1 MTVLKIQT
9 AAVFV
14 PLLKPSRYKA
24 LYGGRG
30 SAKSH
35 FYAELAIERC
45 LLTPGT
51 RIACVR
57 EVQKSLKE
65 SVKLLIEDKIKSFG
79 LESQF
84 RIRDERIETPGDGI
98 IVFQG
103 MADHTAES
111 VKSLEGFDIGYVE
124 EAQTLT
130 AKSLETLRPTIR
142 GRAGRPPSELWF
154 SWNPRSSS
162 DPVDQFF
169 RGPITPPD
177 SIILKVSYRDNPWFP
192 DELEKERAFDETNY
206 PARYGHIWL
215 GEYEPQA
222 VGALFSREIIH
233 RNRRDEAPKLTRILV
248 SVDPPISNNPGS
260 DEAGIVVIALGE
272 DGRGYVID
280 DVSTQGSP
288 HEWAE
293 RVVAA
298 YDLHE
303 ADAVVAEVNQG
314 GDMVA
319 STIRSIRPGVRVIQV
334 RATRGKH
341 VRAEPIAALYSLGK
355 ISHVGAFPKLE
366 AQLCLFT
373 ASGYD
378 GQDSPDRADA
388 LIHGF
393 TELFPKMVRRV
404 IPKDKPRPIQA
415 NNRYNPLRPHDATRQ
430 VRR

>member
-1 MTVLKIQT
+1 MTALKIQT
-9 AAVFV
+9 ARAFL

-35 FYAELAIERC
+35 FFDESLIERC
-45 LLTPGT
+45 IMFPGA

-65 SVKLLIEDKIKSFG
+65 SVKLLIEDKIRAFGIESSFK
-79 LESQF
+79 
-84 RIRDERIETPGDGI
+84 IRDERIETPGNGI

-154 SWNPRSSS
+154 SWNPRSNT

-169 RGPITPPD
+169 RGPIAPPD
-177 SIILKVSYRDNPWFP
+177 SIIQKVSYKDNPWFP
-192 DELEKERAFDETNY
+192 DELEKERAYDEINN
-206 PARYGHIWL
+206 PARYGHVWL

-222 VGALFSREIIH
+222 VGALWTREIIH
-233 RNRRDEAPKLTRILV
+233 RNRVFEKPRMSRILV
-248 SVDPPISNNPGS
+248 SIDPPISNNPGS
-260 DEAGIVVIALGE
+260 DEAGIVVGGIGE
-272 DGRGYVID
+272 DGQGYVLD
-280 DVSTQGSP
+280 DVSLKGSP
-288 HEWAE
+288 TEWAE
-293 RVVAA
+293 RAVAV

-303 ADAVVAEVNQG
+303 ADAIIAEVNQG
-314 GDMVA
+314 GDMVE
-319 STIRSIRPGVRVIQV
+319 STIHSVRPGIRVIQV

-341 VRAEPIAALYSLGK
+341 LRAEPIASLYSLNR
-355 ISHVGAFPKLE
+355 IHHVGAFPKLE
-366 AQLCLFT
+366 AQMCMIT
-373 ASGYD
+373 VSGYD
-378 GQDSPDRADA
+378 GEGSPDRVDSMVH
-388 LIHGF
+388 LF
-393 TELFPKMVRRV
+393 TELFPKMTRRV
-404 IPKDKPRPIQA
+404 IPKDKPRPITA
-415 NNRYNPLRPHDATRQ
+415 NNRYNPLRPHAR
-430 VRR
+430 VN

>member
-1 MTVLKIQT
+1 MTALKMQT
-9 AAVFV
+9 ASVFV
-14 PLLKPSRYKA
+14 PMLKSSRYKG

-35 FYAELAIERC
+35 FFAELAIERC
-45 LLTPGT
+45 LLFPTT

-65 SVKLLIEDKIKSFG
+65 SVKLLIEDKIRTYD
-79 LESQF
+79 LASQF
-84 RIRDERIETPGDGI
+84 VIRDERIETPGNGI

-103 MADHTAES
+103 MVDHTAES

-130 AKSLETLRPTIR
+130 SKSLEILRPTIR
-142 GRAGRPPSELWF
+142 GRAGRPLSELWF

-169 RGPITPPD
+169 RGPTPPPD
-177 SIILKVSYRDNPWFP
+177 SIVFRVSYRDNPWFP
-192 DELEKERAFDETNY
+192 ADLEREREFDEFNN

-233 RNRRDEAPKLTRILV
+233 INRVVEAPKLSRILI

-260 DEAGIVVIALGE
+260 DEAGIVVVALGE
-272 DGRGYVID
+272 DGRGYVLD

-288 HEWAE
+288 RQWAE

-303 ADAVVAEVNQG
+303 ADAIVAEVNQG

-319 STIRSIRPGVRVIQV
+319 DTIRSIRPGLRVIQV

-404 IPKDKPRPIQA
+404 VPKDRPRPTQA
-415 NNRYNPLRPHDATRQ
+415 NNSYNPLRPHARQ
-430 VRR
+430 AGR